1 MRLPLST
8 SPLRIL
14 VLGAHPDDADLK
26 AGGCASLWC
35 RGGHRVKLVSVT
47 DGGAGH
53 QTLRRPALSDRRRAE
68 AKAAGAVIGA
78 EYDVLGHPDGG
89 LLPTLDARHE
99 IIRLIRSF
107 APDLVLT
114 HRPNDYHPDHRY
126 TATLVQDAAYMVT
139 VPAVCPDVPH
149 LERNPVIAYVS
160 DDFKRP
166 IPFAADVVVDIGSEI
181 ERIADMCHR
190 HASQFYEWLP
200 YNGGYLDQVPADDA
214 GRRPWLGERLR
225 KRLRPVADRCRGQLV
240 ATYGAEAGA
249 KVEYAEAFEASEYG
263 APLDAAARAR
273 LFPFLP
279 QGPQPAARPAGEW
292 ADVRDDT

>member
-1 MRLPLST
+1 VST
-8 SPLRIL
+8 PPLRIL

-78 EYDVLGHPDGG
+78 EYDVLGYPDGG
-89 LLPTLDARHE
+89 LLPTLEARYE
-99 IIRLIRSF
+99 LIRLIRSF
-107 APDLVLT
+107 GPDLVLT

-139 VPAVCPDVPH
+139 VPAICPDVPH

-160 DDFKRP
+160 DDFKKP
-166 IPFAADVVVDIGSEI
+166 APFHADVVVDIGSEV

-190 HASQFYEWLP
+190 HVSQFYEWLP
-200 YNGGYLDQVPADDA
+200 FNGGYLEQVPAADA
-214 GRRPWLGERLR
+214 ERRAWLGERLR
-225 KRLRPVADRCRGQLV
+225 KRLRPVADRCRKQLI

-279 QGPQPAARPAGEW
+279 QVVQPAGKQASEW
-292 ADVRDDT
+292 ADVRDDA

>member
-1 MRLPLST
+1 MPIST
-8 SPLRIL
+8 PLRIL

-68 AKAAGAVIGA
+68 ARAAGAVIGA

-89 LLPTLDARHE
+89 LLPTLEARHE
-99 IIRLIRSF
+99 LIRLIRSF

-114 HRPNDYHPDHRY
+114 HRSNDYHPDHRY
-126 TATLVQDAAYMVT
+126 TAILVQDAAYLVT

-149 LERNPVIAYVS
+149 LERNPVIAYFS
-160 DDFKRP
+160 DDFKKP
-166 IPFAADVVVDIGSEI
+166 APFRADVVVDIGTEV

-190 HASQFYEWLP
+190 HVSQFYEWLP
-200 YNGGYLDQVPADDA
+200 FNGGYLNQVPAGDA
-214 GRRPWLGERLR
+214 QRGAWLGERLR
-225 KRLRPVADRCRGQLV
+225 KRLRPLAYRCRELLV
-240 ATYGAEAGA
+240 QTYGAEAGS
-249 KVEYAEAFEASEYG
+249 KVEYAEAFEVSEYG

-279 QGPQPAARPAGEW
+279 QGTPSTGTDASEW
-292 ADVRDDT
+292 ADVREDG

>member
-1 MRLPLST
+1 LST
-8 SPLRIL
+8 PLRIL

-78 EYDVLGHPDGG
+78 EYDVLAHPDGG
-89 LLPTLDARHE
+89 LLPTLEARHDL
-99 IIRLIRSF
+99 IRLIRSF

-149 LERNPVIAYVS
+149 LERNPVIAYLS
-160 DDFKRP
+160 DDFKKP
-166 IPFAADVVVDIGSEI
+166 VPFCPDVVVDVGSEI
-181 ERIADMCHR
+181 ERVTDMCHR
-190 HASQFYEWLP
+190 HVSQFYEWLP
-200 YNGGYLDQVPADDA
+200 FNGGYLDQVPAGDA
-214 GRRPWLGERLR
+214 ERRTWLGERLR
-225 KRLRPVADRCRGQLV
+225 KRLRPLADRCRDQLIGV
-240 ATYGAEAGA
+240 YGAEAAGKA
-249 KVEYAEAFEASEYG
+249 EYVEAFEVSEYG
-263 APLDAAARAR
+263 APLDAAARER

-279 QGPQPAARPAGEW
+279 AATRPAGGKASEW
-292 ADVRDDT
+292 ADVRDGK